1 MVKCIYPHQNIYH
14 EKTYMLIIL
23 QKAKEVGLTIAD
35 KGMKL
40 LKLFCN
46 SQQFIC
52 NLAVLA
58 CIFSFK
64 NMTQHGLLH
73 QKWAYD

>member
-1 MVKCIYPHQNIYH
+1 MVKCIYPDQNIYH

-40 LKLFCN
+40 LKLF
-46 SQQFIC
+46 
-52 NLAVLA
+52 
-58 CIFSFK
+58 
-64 NMTQHGLLH
+64 
-73 QKWAYD
+73 